1 MQFPLEMQIQLKNIQ
16 RPFPSCSIPV
26 TCLQITPES
35 VLPVVHCRECSG
47 MAWITMETLQGDGF
61 TQDLNSIYLAY
72 FSPHPSSR
80 LTYLL
85 PQPPASG
92 ILGGVQH
99 VEGHVC
105 QKCLHWH
112 LQSIRPAHCHACGGR
127 SLYKVWRSQP
137 KWSMTGSGR
146 QSQKSARCAYCGS
159 DTGTGIFGV
168 SATSIASTLVSLLFA
183 SKANGDPKLL
193 AFGDSVQDVAHRAGF
208 IEARS
213 YRTLLRQ
220 TIAHWLS
227 SQTDRASYEH
237 FHANLAA
244 DALQQYASPAE
255 FAGAMTHVDL
265 LWLKTISN
273 LFESASDT
281 AFSNSLAVED
291 SETPISPDDLEAVQR
306 RLAWESFSEMTF
318 RSQFGRT
325 LENTEC
331 LSLSLNAVSPRPR
344 CPGYGD

>member
-1 MQFPLEMQIQLKNIQ
+1 
-16 RPFPSCSIPV
+16 
-26 TCLQITPES
+26 
-35 VLPVVHCRECSG
+35 
-47 MAWITMETLQGDGF
+47 
-61 TQDLNSIYLAY
+61 
-72 FSPHPSSR
+72 
-80 LTYLL
+80 
-85 PQPPASG
+85 
-92 ILGGVQH
+92 
-99 VEGHVC
+99 
-105 QKCLHWH
+105 
-112 LQSIRPAHCHACGGR
+112 
-127 SLYKVWRSQP
+127 
-137 KWSMTGSGR
+137 MTGSGR

-159 DTGTGIFGV
+159 STGTGIFGV

-227 SQTDRASYEH
+227 GQTDRASYEH
-237 FHANLAA
+237 FHAHLAA
-244 DALQQYASPAE
+244 DALQQYTSPAE

-273 LFESASDT
+273 LFESDSGNS
-281 AFSNSLAVED
+281 FSNNLAAED

-325 LENTEC
+325 LENTGC
-331 LSLSLNAVSPRPR
+331 LSLSLDTALLARVAQLMETEAAERL
-344 CPGYGD
+344 GDLF